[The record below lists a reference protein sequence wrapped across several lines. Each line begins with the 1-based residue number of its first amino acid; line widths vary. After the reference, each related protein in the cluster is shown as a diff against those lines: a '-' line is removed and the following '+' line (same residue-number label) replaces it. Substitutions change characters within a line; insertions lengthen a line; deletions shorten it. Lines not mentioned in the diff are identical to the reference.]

1 MPSDLKMWRYSL
13 PSIKGEGWAIIFLD
27 ETGCFAAL
35 SDYGNWSYRWNQRGI
50 PEGTTFRH
58 FLLRCDDDYILR
70 KIAPQQEFDAEKT
83 RNNIKELVLG
93 MRRES
98 QLTAGEAREEWENAE
113 SVNSEYEFWRWHE
126 YTELPESGEL
136 YSLKY
141 SEEARAFLKHVMPR
155 LRELIKNDLG
165 L

>member
-1 MPSDLKMWRYSL
+1 MPSEVKVWRYSI
-13 PSIKGEGWAIIFLD
+13 PSVKGQGWAIIFLD

-58 FLLRCDDDYILR
+58 FLLQCDDDYILR

-83 RNNIKELVLG
+83 QASIKEFILG
-93 MRRES
+93 MRREK
-98 QLTAGEAREEWENAE
+98 QLTAGEAREEWENADN
-113 SVNSEYEFWRWHE
+113 VNSEYEFGRWRD
-126 YTELPESGEL
+126 YTELPDSGEL
-136 YSLKY
+136 YCMKY
-141 SEEARAFLKHVMPR
+141 PEDARAFLKHAMPR